1 MRKAFADVLETEMER
16 NEKIVFLT
24 GDLGFQVFDSIAQ
37 RFPKRFVNVGIAE
50 AQLVNAAAGLA
61 LEGFRPVVYSIASFM
76 TSRPYEQLKVAVSYH
91 KLPVIVVGAGG
102 GYTYANAGVTHYA
115 PDDLMLMTALPGEI
129 VVTPGGPDEM
139 KILFSTLLQKECAA
153 YLRVGKYGEPDV
165 GYIETAPISL
175 GNARCILP
183 AGRISFVTGGEVFS
197 AVAPAILE
205 YKSSVNPPGFF
216 HYHTM
221 EPFDRETALTI
232 LKQSEKIV
240 IFEESLKYG
249 GVFGHFCQ
257 ILAEYGSRLSHIPEI
272 LRFGAPDNEFVYGS
286 PSRKELRSR
295 LGISSE
301 QIHELMKGS
310 R

>member
-1 MRKAFADVLETEMER
+1 MRKAFADVLEYEMQR

-37 RFPKRFVNVGIAE
+37 KFPKRFINVGIAE

-61 LEGFRPVVYSIASFM
+61 LEGFRPVIYSIASFM
-76 TSRPYEQLKVAVSYH
+76 TARPYEQLKLAIAYH
-91 KLPVIVVGAGG
+91 QLPVIVVGAGG

-139 KILFSTLLQKECAA
+139 RILFSALLQKECAA
-153 YLRVGKYGEPDV
+153 YLRVGKYGESDV
-165 GYIETAPISL
+165 GYMENSPVSL
-175 GNARCILP
+175 GTARCILP
-183 AGRISFVTGGEVFS
+183 AGKITFVTGGEVFS
-197 AVAPAILE
+197 SVAPAILE
-205 YKSSVNPPGFF
+205 YKDSVNPPGFF

-221 EPFDRETALTI
+221 EPFDRETALSI
-232 LKQSEKIV
+232 LKQSEKIA

-249 GVFGHFCQ
+249 GIYGHFCQ
-257 ILAEYGSRLSHIPEI
+257 VLAEYGSRLNRIPEI

-286 PSRKELRSR
+286 PSRGELRSR

-301 QIHELMKGS
+301 QVHKLMKG
-310 R
+310 